1 MRVNTQHYL
10 RPHSQKAHSVT
21 VEDRL
26 GNIIYAAIEFET
38 GQIIT
43 AQIGEPDFPEILKAL
58 GIDKIPAKYDITPKP
73 IDEMKK
79 LFK

>member
-10 RPHSQKAHSVT
+10 QPTSQNAHSVT

-26 GNIIYAAIEFET
+26 GNVIYAAIEFDN

-43 AQIGEPDFPEILKAL
+43 AQIGDPDFPEILKAL
-58 GIDKIPAKYDITPKP
+58 GVEKVGAKIDITPKP
-73 IDEMKK
+73 IAEMKR
-79 LFK
+79 LL